1 MASLLDALNTLKQS
15 GFDAKKDKDFNPY
28 KEIPDGEYLVS
39 LDGVTHNATKTGR
52 DFLMISFM
60 VIQGEYEGQKESVFP
75 SLATKKANGD
85 PMPPQVTARGI
96 AEIQLIGEAVDT
108 PIPDSCFAHDNET
121 DAYEDIV
128 PVLSKAKNKILKLN
142 KKTTP
147 NKRNPDYPFKNYE
160 FEKAE
165 QPKTLD
171 VEDNNDPFKDSK
183 NNVEVNESDLPF

>member
-1 MASLLDALNTLKQS
+1 MSLLDAFNTLKQS
-15 GFDAKKDKDFNPY
+15 GFDAKKDKDYNPY

-39 LDGVTHNATKTGR
+39 LDGVTHNAKNDR

-60 VIQGEYEGQKESVFP
+60 VVQGEYEGQKESVFP

-85 PMPPQVTARGI
+85 PMPNSVIARGI
-96 AEIQLIGEAVDT
+96 AEIQLIGEAVGA

-121 DAYEDIV
+121 DAYEAIV
-128 PVLSKAKNKILKLN
+128 PVLSQAKNKVLKLT

-147 NKRNPDYPFKNYE
+147 NKRNPDYPYKNYE

-165 QPKTLD
+165 QPRALD
-171 VEDNNDPFKDSK
+171 IEGENDPFKDSK
-183 NNVEVNESDLPF
+183 NNVEVNGSDFPF